1 MTRRSGILLV
11 WTVLAGL
18 AAAGPAAAQEA
29 RLVAL
34 VVSVGE
40 GAGRAD
46 AVQGGFEA
54 LGAETLRADDPNNAE
69 MRSLLM
75 RFADVAENRAVA
87 LIYLD
92 APVARFGERDF
103 VLPAGVALP
112 EANDLL
118 TRTLPLS
125 AFARAAAVAGE
136 GGAVFVAANGL
147 EGSLP
152 SGIEA
157 ARRAPEQRIGM
168 TPIALA
174 TGPDMRE
181 MVQALAGLGRDRE
194 VELGE
199 LMGRISARPAASV
212 SAMPDAPVF
221 LGTPPGQDGTD
232 AAAAEAATGAEAE
245 AGGGTAAMPAAAD
258 PASQDRMS
266 TDALAALEQA
276 LSRSAKRRL
285 QQGLRARGHYSGLID
300 GIIGDQTRS
309 AIRSFQQAEGAEMT
323 GYLTQSQ
330 ILRLQQP

>member
-1 MTRRSGILLV
+1 MTWRSGILLV

-174 TGPDMRE
+174 TGADMRE

-199 LMGRISARPAASV
+199 LMGRISARPATSV

-221 LGTPPGQDGTD
+221 LGTPPGQEGTGAE
-232 AAAAEAATGAEAE
+232 AAAAGAE

-309 AIRSFQQAEGAEMT
+309 AIRSFQQAEGAEVT
-323 GYLTQSQ
+323 GFLTQSQ